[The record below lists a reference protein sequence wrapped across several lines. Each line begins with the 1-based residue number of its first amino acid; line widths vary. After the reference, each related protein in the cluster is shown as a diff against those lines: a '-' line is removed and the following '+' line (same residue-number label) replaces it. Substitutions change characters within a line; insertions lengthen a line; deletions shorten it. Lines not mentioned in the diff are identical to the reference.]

1 MLPGKEVHMLIK
13 ETIIRSCCQDRDILK
28 SDDGKYRCIHCGQ
41 IWLKIRFLGDNGWDD
56 EFVKPREVK
65 EGSP

>member
-28 SDDGKYRCIHCGQ
+28 SDDGKYRCIHCRQ
-41 IWLKIRFLGDNGWDD
+41 IWLKIRFLGDNGWED